1 MKLRLSLAVV
11 ACLVAASLIPVTAV
25 ADQPEK
31 TLEPVPDDQIVCDET
46 VVLTVQ
52 EGGMIASRSHVHEL
66 PSGDR
71 FRHIFAG
78 SPRHVEVTDDEGT
91 VYRVVGPGVRG
102 NFTSSSPDPDVD
114 TGDEVGVFRIRLN
127 IIGPDGLFGKV
138 NFRFQIKRNGDVV
151 IRDKGNCEFADD
163 DEE

>member
-11 ACLVAASLIPVTAV
+11 ACVVGPSLIPGIAS
-25 ADQPEK
+25 ADRPTTE
-31 TLEPVPDDQIVCDET
+31 TFDPADLGETIDCDGTVLEFVEGS
-46 VVLTVQ
+46 VVV
-52 EGGMIASRSHVHEL
+52 SRSHVHEL

-71 FRHIFAG
+71 FRHIFADA
-78 SPRHVEVTDDEGT
+78 PRDVEVTDDEGT

-138 NFRFQIKRNGDVV
+138 NFRFQIKRNGDEVN
-151 IRDKGNCEFADD
+151 RDKGNCEFVDD
-163 DEE
+163 D